1 MNQQPDHET
10 PALPRAQARAIATRR
25 MLALATAGQLTEQHK
40 ALYAEMLEVSERTI
54 RRWLHDART
63 EQRHSPRP
71 QAAFTFTPELR
82 VRLTYH
88 RGDTAALY
96 RELAAAPGAVLPSLR
111 TVQRAARAQITAG
124 ERAGM
129 RKGERERRKYDVYL
143 RRPPTHRNDAW
154 EADHVE
160 APVQVWVHGRLRKP
174 WITWFIDTATSAV
187 AGAAVTAGR
196 PSSESIMAAL
206 RAAITT
212 AAPYGPVGALPAR
225 VRIDRGKDFLSRVL
239 TDALRAFAVP
249 VITLPPYASYLKG
262 SVEAMNHVI
271 EQQLFAQLPCYT
283 HRPRTLNNQ
292 SVDPDQAALPFEVF
306 VEKVLTW
313 ILKWNTEHTMPSLAG
328 RTPAQAWLT
337 DPTPVF
343 EPPAADLVHLTLRDD
358 GKTRVISTKGVHWNN
373 ADYVGQFMHG
383 RVGTRVRLRHMPHH
397 TEQIEIFDADSG
409 RHLGAAYKSD
419 SAPADKVAEVLRVRE
434 ARARRQR
441 RELKAAEK
449 LRTARYAAVTVPGPP
464 VALET
469 LTTAQADAEIRRER
483 GHRLRELARPDVIP
497 LSEAPEGWARPR
509 PRAGGTRGRG
519 EHGQE
524 DRP

>member
-1 MNQQPDHET
+1 MTTEPDRET
-10 PALPRAQARAIATRR
+10 DALTRAQLRTIATRR
-25 MLALATAGQLTEQHK
+25 MAALANAGQLTSAHQ
-40 ALYAEMLEVSERTI
+40 ALYAETLGVSERTI
-54 RRWLHDART
+54 RRWLHDALT
-63 EQRHSPRP
+63 EQRHGPRP
-71 QAAFTFTPELR
+71 RSAFTFTPDLR

-174 WITWFIDTATSAV
+174 WITWFIDTATSAI

-212 AAPYGPVGALPAR
+212 SAPYGPVGALPGR
-225 VRIDRGKDFLSRVL
+225 LRIDRGKDFLSHVL

-249 VITLPPYASYLKG
+249 VIALPPYASYLKG
-262 SVEAMNHVI
+262 SVEGMNRII

-283 HRPRTLNNQ
+283 HRARTLNGKP
-292 SVDPDQAALPFEVF
+292 VDPDQSALPFEVF
-306 VEKVLTW
+306 VEKALTW
-313 ILKWNTEHTMPSLAG
+313 ILSWNTEHTMPSLAH
-328 RTPAQAWLT
+328 RTPAQAWLA

-343 EPPAADLVHLTLRDD
+343 EPPARDLVHLTLRDD
-358 GKTRVISTKGVHWNN
+358 GKVRVISSKGVHWKN
-373 ADYVGQFMHG
+373 ADYVGEFMHG

-397 TEQIEIFDADSG
+397 SDQIEIFDAASG
-409 RHLGAAYKSD
+409 RYLGPAYKSD
-419 SAPADKVAEVLRVRE
+419 AAPADKVAEVIRVRA

-449 LRTARYAAVTVPGPP
+449 LRAARYAAVTVPGPP
-464 VALET
+464 VALEA
-469 LTTAQADAEIRRER
+469 LTNAQADAEIRRER
-483 GHRLRELARPDVIP
+483 GTQLRALARPDVIP
-497 LSEAPEGWARPR
+497 LSEPPEGWARPR
-509 PRAGGTRGRG
+509 PRGGNDRA
-519 EHGQE
+519 EDGQGAA
-524 DRP
+524 P